1 MASTEIVERCFVRK
15 FDLDDTACLLT
26 VLHPSPLTKDQTIT
40 FRCVVESEGEI
51 TRCYEAR
58 ASVYQIQSTIADL
71 SETTRLVLESS
82 PRALLDC
89 LENSEEASLRNQ
101 KEASVVII
109 TLPIVT
115 MNYSSL
121 CSIALPETEEDGPST
136 SQNIMTKRETILA
149 REIHRQQKTNGQL
162 EQMLREMSARLDSLE
177 RAVATWKPSGIEQQ
191 QVPKILEIELRKEG
205 KMTDLFTDASYKE
218 LQEALHDLLVR
229 DKEEWYVSTLEKLT
243 DEGTKSK
250 TFRRVW
256 RKKKLVVPVLTLL
269 KRHYQETCRTDLTH
283 VIIDSEFAMRE
294 LLQTTA
300 DFDACDVR
308 KIVLYSLSSGKTTL
322 QENRPVLILKTDCS
336 GRGNPTVVSI

>member
-89 LENSEEASLRNQ
+89 LEKSLEASLVLR
-101 KEASVVII
+101 KEKTANAVVI
-109 TLPIVT
+109 TLPIVIMIYT
-115 MNYSSL
+115 
-121 CSIALPETEEDGPST
+121 SICKIVLPEIGEDDPSA
-136 SQNIMTKRETILA
+136 SQVMDIAKREVKLA
-149 REIHRQQKTNGQL
+149 SEIRRLQEKNERL
-162 EQMLREMSARLDSLE
+162 EQRLDSLE
-177 RAVATWKPSGIEQQ
+177 RVVARYGTGESGQ
-191 QVPKILEIELRKEG
+191 QVSKVLEISMEG

-283 VIIDSEFAMRE
+283 VIIRANTIIVGQAAE
-294 LLQTTA
+294 
-300 DFDACDVR
+300 DFE
-308 KIVLYSLSSGKTTL
+308 KYSFVYGITMYSILSGLRTW
-322 QENRPVLILKTDCS
+322 QESQPVLILSVRSTGFCS
-336 GRGNPTVVSI
+336 PSVITI